1 MRLGICVIDWS
12 LISGLDLIIIFVG
25 FFACL
30 VSFPS
35 SLKDDNEE
43 VGDVYQDDNSEAA
56 ILVNHDVND
65 DAIILVSSFH
75 THTHTHTHTQQTMKR

>member
-1 MRLGICVIDWS
+1 M
-12 LISGLDLIIIFVG
+12 
-25 FFACL
+25 

-75 THTHTHTHTQQTMKR
+75 THTDIQQTMKR